1 MKKRDKIL
9 IGIMLALNI
18 INSVS
23 LLLADMFIPNK
34 MVSFI
39 ICVIFCVET
48 ILFIIE
54 IGKVGK

>member
-23 LLLADMFIPNK
+23 LLLAYMFIPNK
-34 MVSFI
+34 MVAFI